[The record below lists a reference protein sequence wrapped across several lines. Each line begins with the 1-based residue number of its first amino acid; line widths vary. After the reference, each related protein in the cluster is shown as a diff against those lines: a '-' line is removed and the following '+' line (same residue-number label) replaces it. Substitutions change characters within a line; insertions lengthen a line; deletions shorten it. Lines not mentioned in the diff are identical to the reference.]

1 MQRIPVTVLSGFLG
15 AGKTTLLRHILANR
29 GERKVAVL
37 VNERRPIDVAAELAA
52 GGEPLVRAD
61 DRLVVLS
68 GGCACC
74 TKQEDMLWE
83 IRKIVRAKGFD
94 QIVIEACEAAEA
106 LGMVEALVLDD
117 GKGIPVSRYTQ
128 LDTMVTV
135 VDATRFP
142 EDWESR
148 DRLADRGLWVV
159 GDDGRSVVDVL
170 AEQVEAADVVV
181 IGKVDVA
188 GEARAA
194 EVEAL
199 VRALNRR
206 AKVVRSTGGDVPVS
220 MLTGTGLF
228 DFAATRAALGTEPW
242 FEGAG
247 GAQGEAG
254 SAQGGEGSAQGGEG
268 GAPGAGGYTTVAYRR
283 FRPFHPGRFDALVHG
298 EWPGLVRSKGTFWV
312 ASRYDAAGE
321 WSQAGKVFH
330 HGKTGSFWAAT
341 PEEEWQAGEARR
353 AQIKAV
359 WREPHG
365 DRRQELVLIGRGVD
379 RAAIEARLDACLL
392 TDEEMAL
399 GPEGWKTLGGDAG
412 SDHDHD
418 HAHDHGHDHGHHHH
432 H

>member
-37 VNERRPIDVAAELAA
+37 VNERRQLDVAAELAA

-135 VDATRFP
+135 VDATRLL

-199 VRALNRR
+199 VKAVNRR
-206 AKVVRSTGGDVPVS
+206 AKVVRSTGADVPVS
-220 MLTGTGLF
+220 MLIGTGRF
-228 DFAATRAALGTEPW
+228 DFAATRAALGTESW

-247 GAQGEAG
+247 GAQGKSG
-254 SAQGGEGSAQGGEG
+254 SAQDEARSAQGEAG
-268 GAPGAGGYTTVAYRR
+268 GALGEAGGALGDGGFTTVAYRR

-365 DRRQELVLIGRGVD
+365 DRRQELVLVARGLD

-399 GPEGWKTLGGDAG
+399 GPEGWKTLGVDAG
-412 SDHDHD
+412 SEHS
-418 HAHDHGHDHGHHHH
+418 HDHGHHHH